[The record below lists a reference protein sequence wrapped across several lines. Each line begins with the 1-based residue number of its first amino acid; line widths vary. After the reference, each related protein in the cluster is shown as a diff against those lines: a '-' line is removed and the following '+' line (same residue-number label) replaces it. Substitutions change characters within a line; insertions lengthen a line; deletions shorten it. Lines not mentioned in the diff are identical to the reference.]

1 MGPRVASDGPAG
13 RVGWARGSRRMGPRV
28 ASDGPAGRVGRSC
41 CTANRAEEGN
51 AARMRREERLDRQGS
66 GKRADAEIANRT
78 ARSGQRRPGRSG
90 GQRIGECSASR
101 TEDKGGVCSIW
112 DLTQHSP
119 AQSRDAA

>member
-1 MGPRVASDGPAG
+1 MKTTQ
-13 RVGWARGSRRMGPRV
+13 VGWRL
-28 ASDGPAGRVGRSC
+28 
-41 CTANRAEEGN
+41 RAEIV
-51 AARMRREERLDRQGS
+51 EELQRL
-66 GKRADAEIANRT
+66 ADAEIANRT